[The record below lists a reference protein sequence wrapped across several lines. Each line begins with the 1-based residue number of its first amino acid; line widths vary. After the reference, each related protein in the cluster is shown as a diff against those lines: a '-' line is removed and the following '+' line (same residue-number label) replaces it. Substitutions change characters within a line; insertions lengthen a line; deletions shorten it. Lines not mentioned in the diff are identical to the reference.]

1 MTSDEEVEDFLAHH
15 GVKGQ
20 RWGVRHPE
28 SFDRIHRVAAGTET
42 RKLNINKAKNLD
54 GGNKDSISKEIRN
67 KQNKIP
73 LTKQERIDRNTRRVA
88 IAKFS
93 VRVVATTLFVAAILA
108 SNHSTPVNHIKVN
121 KPQSVADIINAER
134 NVKVSSLKR
143 MHKEGKMDK
152 DQAKNFLKILND
164 RYDRKIVDAMKSN

>member
-1 MTSDEEVEDFLAHH
+1 MVDVNTEVEDFLTHH

-28 SFDRIHRVAAGTET
+28 SFNRVHRVSAGTET
-42 RKLNINKAKNLD
+42 RKLNINRAKSFG
-54 GGNKDSISKEIRN
+54 GGNKDAIGKEIRN

-73 LTKQERIDRNTRRVA
+73 LTKQERIQRNNRRVA

-93 VRVVATTLFVAAILA
+93 VRVVATSLFVAAILA

-143 MHKEGKMDK
+143 MHKEGKMDS

-164 RYDRKIVDAMKSN
+164 RYDKKIVDAMK